1 MNNFELTLLI
11 TPENTK
17 ENTIKITKEF
27 EKHLTDQGG
36 KVLGKEECGLKNLA
50 YKING
55 LKKAFYFFYQINIEG
70 KNIQLL
76 KKQLIQNEKI
86 IRFLF
91 IRIDKHVELPTK
103 LIENTE

>member
-11 TPENTK
+11 TPQNTK
-17 ENTIKITKEF
+17 ENTNKITEDF
-27 EKHLTDQGG
+27 EKHLANQGC
-36 KVLGKEECGLKNLA
+36 KVVGKEECGLKNLS

-91 IRIDKHVELPTK
+91 IKIDKHVELPTK
-103 LIENTE
+103 LLESTE